1 MILVFDVNATLLD
14 LSPLGPHFE
23 KWFGSPQ
30 VMSEWFGQMLRHSLV
45 ATITR
50 TYQPFDVLGK
60 DALRMTAVRKGVEL
74 SPADVD
80 TITAQMRALPPH
92 PEVPAA
98 LARLKDAGVRM
109 ATLTNS
115 PPPALAAQLEFAKL
129 TDFFERQLTVD
140 SVKLFKPAPEP
151 YHHAAQEFGVPISD
165 IRLVAA
171 HNWDVTGAI
180 RAGAKAAFVAR
191 PGMVLG
197 ETDETPD
204 IIGPDL
210 GSVADQLLRLA

>member
-1 MILVFDVNATLLD
+1 MILIFDVNATLLD
-14 LSPLGPHFE
+14 LSPLGPHF
-23 KWFGSPQ
+23 KKFFGTSQ
-30 VMSEWFGQMLRHSLV
+30 VMGEWFGQMLRHSLV

-60 DALRMTAVRKGVEL
+60 DALRMTAARKGVALTSEN
-74 SPADVD
+74 VD

-92 PEVPAA
+92 SDVVPA
-98 LARLKDAGVRM
+98 LTRLKDAGVRM

-115 PPPALAAQLEFAKL
+115 PPPVLAAQLEFARL
-129 TDFFERQLTVD
+129 TDFFERQITVD
-140 SVKLFKPAPEP
+140 TVKLFKPAPEP
-151 YHHAAQEFGVPISD
+151 YLHAAQEFGVPIGE

-197 ETDETPD
+197 ENDEIPD

-210 GSVADQLLRLA
+210 GSVADQLLNMA

>member
-23 KWFGSPQ
+23 TWFGSPQ

-60 DALRMTAVRKGVEL
+60 DALRMTSVRKGVVL
-74 SPADVD
+74 SPEDVE

-92 PEVPAA
+92 PDVVPA
-98 LARLKDAGVRM
+98 LTRLKDAGVRM

-129 TDFFERQLTVD
+129 TDFFERQITVD
-140 SVKLFKPAPEP
+140 AVKLFKPAPEP
-151 YHHAAQEFGVPISD
+151 YLHAAQEFGVPIGE

-197 ETDETPD
+197 RRMKLPMLLAP
-204 IIGPDL
+204 IL
-210 GSVADQLLRLA
+210 DQ